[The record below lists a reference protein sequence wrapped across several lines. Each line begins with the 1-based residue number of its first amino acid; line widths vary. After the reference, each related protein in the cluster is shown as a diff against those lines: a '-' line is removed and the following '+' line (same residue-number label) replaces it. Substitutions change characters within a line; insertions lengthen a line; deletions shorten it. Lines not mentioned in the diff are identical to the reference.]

1 MVPIISFIGWHNS
14 GKTTIIQEV
23 VRHLKQENLRVAVIK
38 STQQTGIEF
47 DRPGTD
53 TDAYRKAGADAVTF
67 IAPDQFVL
75 MTSRDDDVDER
86 NLLSVVHRYFHR
98 YDIVLAEGFK
108 HVRTIPKIAV
118 IREGAEP
125 LGENVYR
132 VIATVSD
139 GQKAGDLVF
148 RPDETRRIAEFIMNK
163 FLVEENKYEETVLLF
178 VNGRKVPM
186 KRFVQD
192 ALAGTVYGFV
202 HSLKQ
207 TGDIADIE
215 LIIQVDRDEVH
226 R

>member
-1 MVPIISFIGWHNS
+1 MVPIITFIGWHNS

-23 VRHLKQENLRVAVIK
+23 VRHLKEENLRVAVIK
-38 STQQTGIEF
+38 STKHTGIEF
-47 DRPGTD
+47 DRPGSD
-53 TDAYRKAGADAVTF
+53 TDVYRKAGADAVTL

-75 MTSRDDDVDER
+75 MTAKQDDENDG
-86 NLLSVVHRYFHR
+86 NLLSLVHRYFYQ
-98 YDIVLAEGFK
+98 YDIVIGEGFK
-108 HVRTIPKIAV
+108 HERKIPKIEV

-125 LGENVYR
+125 LGEQTHR

-139 GQKAGDLVF
+139 QQVPGDVVF

-178 VNGRKVPM
+178 VNGKKIPM

-215 LIIQVDRDEVH
+215 LIIQVDRDEIH